1 MKDFYASDSV
11 MRRLISAYPTIKD
24 YSDFEDNMIMVNVFA
39 YDTDWKVEI
48 FEDSTLLTTT
58 RFWGEDPLYNL
69 CYPRPRFI
77 ETGYKSVTKGFLA
90 TKNSHLFVARASSAD
105 RPVTVRV
112 TDHFGNVYTSAI
124 RRPLPYDMLTGREQ
138 TDTEV
143 TGISAPLA
151 GDDNI
156 SVSTTDG
163 GLEITTPRACRITIT
178 STDGTA
184 RRLRLRAGSNSVS
197 LSRGVYIITAKKTSV
212 KVVL

>member
-1 MKDFYASDSV
+1 M
-11 MRRLISAYPTIKD
+11 
-24 YSDFEDNMIMVNVFA
+24 
-39 YDTDWKVEI
+39 
-48 FEDSTLLTTT
+48 
-58 RFWGEDPLYNL
+58 
-69 CYPRPRFI
+69 
-77 ETGYKSVTKGFLA
+77 
-90 TKNSHLFVARASSAD
+90 
-105 RPVTVRV
+105 TVRV